1 MKPIDTEK
9 LIKTIKDRREEAFKW
24 KANADN
30 EEDKIKAS
38 GMITAFT
45 DIIICILEMAKEEDK
60 K

>member
-30 EEDKIKAS
+30 EEDKIRAS

-45 DIIICILEMAKEEDK
+45 DIIICISEMEKEP
-60 K
+60 